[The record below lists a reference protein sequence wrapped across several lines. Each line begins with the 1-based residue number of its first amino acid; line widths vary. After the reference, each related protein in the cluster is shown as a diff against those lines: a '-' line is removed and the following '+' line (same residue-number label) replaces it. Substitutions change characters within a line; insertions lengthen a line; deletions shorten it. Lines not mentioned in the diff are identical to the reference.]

1 MTQLYCNPY
10 GYGYTGFYF
19 SGMKEFNRKIR
30 RAPFEE
36 YSIEFIDGE
45 DAALFE
51 ALSINAANLH
61 RWFDEVEALE
71 EHKKVALYYTVGY
84 SGYSFEDS
92 DIERLIQDSDIYET
106 TLRGLAREF
115 AEEGIFPAECPES
128 VLIYLDYDRLAHELS
143 VDYSEFRYNG
153 KTYCGRCC

>member
-1 MTQLYCNPY
+1 MTELYCNPY
-10 GYGYTGFYF
+10 DFNSVGFYF
-19 SGMKEFNRKIR
+19 NSMEEFNEKIR
-30 RAPFEE
+30 QAPFEE
-36 YSIEFIDGE
+36 YSIDFIDGD

-61 RWFDEVEALE
+61 RWFEEVELLD
-71 EHKKVALYYTVGY
+71 EHEKVALYYTVGY
-84 SGYSFEDS
+84 SGYSFEDR
-92 DIERLIQDSDIYET
+92 DIETLIQDTDIYET
-106 TLRGLAREF
+106 TLRGLAEEF

-128 VLIYLDYDRLAHELS
+128 VLIYLDYDKLARDLS